1 LRRRLRSGR
10 SALLL
15 GALIVLAGCGPAS
28 VPATGGVAATPTLP
42 VPMASLSPQIQ
53 NASAVIQRRLGA
65 AGLRLEHVVQ
75 PFRTGEP
82 AGLRLVPRAL
92 FRVML
97 SDPDSG
103 WVVLYD
109 AGTTDRASQAARDMV
124 AYLQSGF
131 GQTNF
136 PMDAQFSVNQ
146 LDTTV
151 MFTWWSRE
159 RSSDPEQAQLA
170 FEELRRIGQPYPVAR

>member
-1 LRRRLRSGR
+1 
-10 SALLL
+10 
-15 GALIVLAGCGPAS
+15 
-28 VPATGGVAATPTLP
+28 
-42 VPMASLSPQIQ
+42 MASLSPPIQ
-53 NASAVIQRRLGA
+53 SAAAIIQRRLGA

-82 AGLRLVPRAL
+82 AGLRLTPRAL

-97 SDPDSG
+97 SDPDAG

-109 AGTTDRASQAARDMV
+109 AGTTDRAAQAARDLV

-136 PMDAQFSVNQ
+136 ATDAQFTVNQ

-159 RSSDPEQAQLA
+159 RSADPEQAQLA
-170 FEELRRIGQPYPVAR
+170 FEELRRVGQPYPVTR